1 MPTPTT
7 LASRGDCRR
16 LPAMSFACIL
26 AMAIQVS
33 GVSRLHSCTY
43 DLAAGLGWYVDFV
56 AACC

>member
-1 MPTPTT
+1 
-7 LASRGDCRR
+7 
-16 LPAMSFACIL
+16 MSFACIL